1 MVSTFAEE
9 RMGVTGLRFEQTV
22 QSQLVMVLAVSS
34 ALDLV
39 RVQGPVVDRGLSRVE
54 GEAVS

>member
-1 MVSTFAEE
+1 
-9 RMGVTGLRFEQTV
+9 MGVTGLRFEQTV